1 MACESAVKFLNVE
14 HSDALEAKIREKISQ
29 FEHLFPHLLSCD
41 VTVELPHKH
50 QHQGALYEVRIVVA
64 VPGTELVVSHQPNED
79 AYVALRDAF
88 DSARR
93 KLQDFEESRRQK
105 RGD

>member
-1 MACESAVKFLNVE
+1 MACESKVKFHNIE
-14 HSDALEAKIREKISQ
+14 HSEALDARIREKISQ
-29 FEHLFPHLLSCD
+29 LEHVFPHLQSCD

-50 QHQGALYEVRIVVA
+50 QQHGAQYEVRVNVA
-64 VPGTELVVSHQPNED
+64 VPGTELVVSRQTNED

-105 RGD
+105 HTG

>member
-1 MACESAVKFLNVE
+1 MGCESTVKFLNVE
-14 HSDALEAKIREKISQ
+14 HSDALDEKIREKIAQ
-29 FEHLFPHLLSCD
+29 LEHLFPHLQSCS

-79 AYVALRDAF
+79 AYVALRDGF

-93 KLQDFEESRRQK
+93 KLQDFETARRQK
-105 RGD
+105 HAG